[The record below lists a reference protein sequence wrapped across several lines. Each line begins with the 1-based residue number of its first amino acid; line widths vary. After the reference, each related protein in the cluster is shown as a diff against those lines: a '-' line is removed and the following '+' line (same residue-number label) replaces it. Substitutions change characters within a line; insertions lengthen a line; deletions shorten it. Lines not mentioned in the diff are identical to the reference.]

1 MLQSGQYKLMLIG
14 SEYVTASDEV
24 NAQCTRLSSIIKS
37 YDSGGMIKYN
47 DEGIQKIVKAFN
59 GDVTDL
65 TDRLNAVIDAGKN
78 YNNYSGKSSNMNGSV
93 KFVIETE
100 AIGE

>member
-1 MLQSGQYKLMLIG
+1 
-14 SEYVTASDEV
+14 
-24 NAQCTRLSSIIKS
+24 
-37 YDSGGMIKYN
+37 MIKYN